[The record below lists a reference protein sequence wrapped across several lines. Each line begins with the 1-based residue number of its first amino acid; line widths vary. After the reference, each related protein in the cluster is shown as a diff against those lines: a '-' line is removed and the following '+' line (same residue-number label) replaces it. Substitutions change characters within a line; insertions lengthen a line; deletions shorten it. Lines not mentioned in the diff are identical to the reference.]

1 VARFLVRFRRAG
13 YIDPWGRRAAPIFLA
28 FFRRIC
34 VIARLGK
41 LTATDKIRRNH
52 ALEHAAISIVTER
65 HPATFLRG
73 RANRR
78 GFYVFGEI
86 ETPEL
91 ESAIDEGL
99 RRLRAG
105 ESHLAVHPRCGTN
118 LAVAGILS
126 GLAAAGAAQLRPRR
140 NRFSYAVLAA
150 MGALAVAPRLGAE
163 TQRHVTTLADPG
175 SLRVQSVERRRF
187 PLTGETMHWVK
198 TGFEP

>member
-1 VARFLVRFRRAG
+1 MISGLRV
-13 YIDPWGRRAAPIFLA
+13 
-28 FFRRIC
+28 
-34 VIARLGK
+34 
-41 LTATDKIRRNH
+41 LTGTDRVRRNH
-52 ALEHAAISIVTER
+52 ALEHAAISVVTER
-65 HPATFLRG
+65 HPTVFLRG

-86 ETPEL
+86 ETSEL
-91 ESAIDEGL
+91 ESAIDEAL

-105 ESHLAVHPRCGTN
+105 EAHLAVHPRCGTN

-140 NRFSYAVLAA
+140 NRFSYAILAA
-150 MGALAVAPRLGAE
+150 MGALMVAPRIGAE

-175 SLRVQSVERRRF
+175 TLLVQSVERKRF

-198 TGFEP
+198 TSF